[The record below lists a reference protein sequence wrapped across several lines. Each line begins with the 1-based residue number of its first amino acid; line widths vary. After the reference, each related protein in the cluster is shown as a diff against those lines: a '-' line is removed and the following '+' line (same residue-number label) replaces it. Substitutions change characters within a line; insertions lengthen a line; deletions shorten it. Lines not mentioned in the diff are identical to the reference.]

1 MLKQALGLREVEG
14 RFYITGGG
22 SRASEMAATFPPGTW
37 ELVVNVPALQQ
48 AQYLVAVPTISNAAP
63 NDFVITAHTT
73 LPSMWFVSAPASG
86 QSVDNLAPAQ
96 PTSLTAAYSAGQTN
110 LLWAPNSENDLG
122 SYHIHRGASA
132 DFTPGIGN
140 LIATQISTNYSDIGP
155 AGSCY
160 KVSAVDVNGNQSGFA
175 LVTPNQTT
183 EVEAGGSVAFALEPL
198 VPNPAKRNQLNVA
211 FALPVR
217 ATARLDLV
225 DVGGRRVVSR
235 EVGALGA
242 GRHTVNLSEGH
253 SVASGVYWV
262 RLTQGANRQETRVA
276 VIQ

>member
-1 MLKQALGLREVEG
+1 M
-14 RFYITGGG
+14 
-22 SRASEMAATFPPGTW
+22 
-37 ELVVNVPALQQ
+37 
-48 AQYLVAVPTISNAAP
+48 
-63 NDFVITAHTT
+63 
-73 LPSMWFVSAPASG
+73 
-86 QSVDNLAPAQ
+86 
-96 PTSLTAAYSAGQTN
+96 
-110 LLWAPNSENDLG
+110 
-122 SYHIHRGASA
+122 
-132 DFTPGIGN
+132 
-140 LIATQISTNYSDIGP
+140 
-155 AGSCY
+155 
-160 KVSAVDVNGNQSGFA
+160 DVNGNQSGFA

-198 VPNPAKRNQLNVA
+198 VPNPAKRNQLNVG
-211 FALPVR
+211 FALPTR